1 MTMPVE
7 DDEDKYQPIDEVEED
22 DLLNDADDLD
32 DDFEIEE
39 QDDDILDEN
48 DDE

>member
-1 MTMPVE
+1 MMPPQE
-7 DDEDKYQPIDEVEED
+7 DEEKYQPIDEAEED

-39 QDDDILDEN
+39 QDGDILDTD